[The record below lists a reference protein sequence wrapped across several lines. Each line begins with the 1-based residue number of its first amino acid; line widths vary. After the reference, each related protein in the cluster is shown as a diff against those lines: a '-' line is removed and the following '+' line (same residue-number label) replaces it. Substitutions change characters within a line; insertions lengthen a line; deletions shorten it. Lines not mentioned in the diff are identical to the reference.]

1 MSHTSVR
8 TQPFGPSHR
17 PTVDRAVDRPESGLD
32 GSGRRDPHP
41 DLDEFVPAPGLDGG
55 HRMTLYTWVRP
66 RYFPRLPPPQP
77 RYFDVAPDARVL
89 AHCHW
94 QPDPQQHPTLLV
106 LHGLEGSSTAHYMRG
121 LADKG
126 YARSFNVVL
135 LNQRN
140 CGGTEHLSEG
150 LYHSGLSSDPAAVIQ
165 ELVELDGLTRVAVV
179 GYSLGGNIALRLA
192 GAHGPHGPANA
203 IIAVCAISPTM
214 DLARCVDA
222 LERPGNVVY
231 SLNFVRNLRGR
242 MRRKARAL
250 PGRFDLSCLAGVRT
264 VRGFDEAFTAPHH
277 GFRDADDYYHRASS
291 LRVANTIELPTLI
304 VSAEDDP
311 FVPPEQFHDPAV
323 VANPAIT
330 VAVTRH
336 GGHCGFLTR
345 ATTGFDGYWAERIAI
360 EFAQHHD
367 SQSTL

>member
-1 MSHTSVR
+1 MSHDSIL
-8 TQPFGPSHR
+8 GPR
-17 PTVDRAVDRPESGLD
+17 PQGDPLDPDR
-32 GSGRRDPHP
+32 
-41 DLDEFVPAPGLDGG
+41 FVPAPGLDGG
-55 HRMTLYTWVRP
+55 HRMTLYAWARP
-66 RYFPRLPPPQP
+66 RYFPRLPPPEP

-94 QPDPQQHPTLLV
+94 QPDSRQHPTLLA

-126 YARSFNVVL
+126 YARGFNVVL

-192 GAHGPHGPANA
+192 GAHGPMGPANA
-203 IIAVCAISPTM
+203 LIAVCAVSPTM

-222 LERPGNVVY
+222 LERPGNTVY
-231 SLNFVRNLRGR
+231 ELNFVRNLRNR
-242 MRRKARAL
+242 MRRKARTL
-250 PGRFDLSCLAGVRT
+250 PGRFDLSGLAGVRT

-277 GFRDADDYYHRASS
+277 GFQDAGDYYQRASS
-291 LRVANTIELPTLI
+291 LRVVDSIEVPTLI

-311 FVPPEQFHDPAV
+311 FVPPEQFREPAV
-323 VANPAIT
+323 AANPAIT

-345 ATTGFDGYWAERIAI
+345 SSENFDGYWAEQRTIA
-360 EFAQHHD
+360 FAERQD
-367 SQSTL
+367 LRRPLSRLQST